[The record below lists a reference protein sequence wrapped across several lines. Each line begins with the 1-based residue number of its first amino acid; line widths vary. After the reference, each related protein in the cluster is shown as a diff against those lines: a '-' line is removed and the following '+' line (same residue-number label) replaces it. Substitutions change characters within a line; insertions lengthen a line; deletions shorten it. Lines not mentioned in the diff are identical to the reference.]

1 MMQLISIGYDDG
13 HVREYKYWLIHSHT
27 VYSCRHNSDDGDD
40 DGSVDNDIKGVR
52 LVSRWWW
59 YDDDCHMVLTCL
71 YTYWLNE

>member
-59 YDDDCHMVLTCL
+59 
-71 YTYWLNE
+71 W